1 MYGARVLWRNDQ
13 EQCIASITACWMEH
27 QARVCVQLFGFFRSV
42 TLGEG
47 SADSKLIT
55 AAA

>member
-1 MYGARVLWRNDQ
+1 MLWLNDQ
-13 EQCIASITACWMEH
+13 EQCLAAIPARWMEH
-27 QARVCVQLFGFFRSV
+27 QARVCATFEVFFYPRSV

-47 SADSKLIT
+47 RADSKLTT